1 MGRRYGLLAIIGLS
15 TPFALVVE
23 TGVRRLMMPP
33 EFEEVRAWLRP
44 DITPWAWLAVPL
56 ALVGTAMGF
65 ALQRWLARRELKKPL
80 RPGVDPATA
89 RRKAEFE
96 ALMLSTSAPQI
107 PALLATFAF
116 MFGSELLPVLV
127 SIGVATLGV
136 VSLGVAAP
144 HAHVPGSDP
153 PPDEPPKSRG
163 QRSA

>member
-33 EFEEVRAWLRP
+33 EFEQVRAWLRP
-44 DITPWAWLAVPL
+44 DITPWAWVTVPL
-56 ALVGTAMGF
+56 ALVGTAVGF
-65 ALQRWLARRELKKPL
+65 ALQRWLARRELSKPP
-80 RPGVDPATA
+80 RAGVDPETA

-116 MFGSELLPVLV
+116 MFGSALLPVLV
-127 SIGVATLGV
+127 SMGVATLGV
-136 VSLGVAAP
+136 ISLGLAAP
-144 HAHVPGSDP
+144 RAQVPGAP
-153 PPDEPPKSRG
+153 QPAPAPPD